1 MPFKQSFVEINHC
14 RTSVLRGGVGEPL
27 LYLHGANG
35 AGAVQ
40 PFMTKLAE
48 RFDVIVPEHPG
59 FGLSDEPGWLENI
72 HDLAY
77 FYLDFLRAMG
87 LNRVHVVGSSIGGWL
102 ALEIAIRDSSCIAS
116 LVLVAPSGIQVPG
129 LQTGDI
135 FLWTP
140 EQLVRNTLFDQ
151 TLADRVLAQHVS
163 DEQMET
169 AIKNRFT
176 VARLAWE
183 PRLHDPFL
191 EKWLHRIDVPT
202 GIIWGE
208 SDRILPV
215 AYADAFKKRIPHAE
229 VSVIRRC
236 GHLPQVE
243 KVDEFCDIVFRT
255 ATKG

>member
-1 MPFKQSFVEINHC
+1 MPFKQSFVEINQC
-14 RTSVLRGGVGEPL
+14 RISMLRGGTGEML

-59 FGLSDEPGWLENI
+59 FGLSDEPNWLENI

-77 FYLDFLRAMG
+77 FYLDFLRTMG
-87 LNRVHVVGSSIGGWL
+87 FTRIHIVGSSIGGWL
-102 ALEIAIRDSSCIAS
+102 ALEIAVRDSSRIAS
-116 LVLVAPSGIQVPG
+116 LTLVAPSGIQVPG

-151 TLADRVLAQHVS
+151 ALADRMLSQAVS
-163 DEQMET
+163 PEQMET

-183 PRLHDPFL
+183 PRLHNPFL
-191 EKWLHRIDVPT
+191 AKWLHRIDVRT
-202 GIIWGE
+202 GIVWGE

-215 AYADAFKKRIPHAE
+215 AYADEFKKRIPHAE
-229 VSVIRRC
+229 VNVVRRC

-243 KVDEFCDIVFRT
+243 KVDEFCDIVFRI
-255 ATKG
+255 ANKG

>member
-1 MPFKQSFVEINHC
+1 MPFKQSFVEINQC
-14 RTSVLRGGVGEPL
+14 RISMLRGGTGEML

-59 FGLSDEPGWLENI
+59 FGLSDEPNWLENI

-77 FYLDFLRAMG
+77 FYLDFLRTMG
-87 LNRVHVVGSSIGGWL
+87 LTRVHIVGSSIGGWL
-102 ALEIAIRDSSCIAS
+102 ALEIAVRDSSRIAS
-116 LVLVAPSGIQVPG
+116 LTLVAPSGIQVPG

-151 TLADRVLAQHVS
+151 ALADRMLSQAVS
-163 DEQMET
+163 PEQMET

-183 PRLHDPFL
+183 PRLHNPFL
-191 EKWLHRIDVPT
+191 AKWLHRIDVRT
-202 GIIWGE
+202 GIVWGE

-215 AYADAFKKRIPHAE
+215 AYADEFKKRIPHAE
-229 VSVIRRC
+229 VNVVRRC

-243 KVDEFCDIVFRT
+243 KVDEFCDIVFRIT
-255 ATKG
+255 NKG

>member
-1 MPFKQSFVEINHC
+1 MPFKQSFVEINQC
-14 RTSVLRGGVGEPL
+14 RISMLRGGAGELL

-48 RFDVIVPEHPG
+48 RFDVVVPEHPG
-59 FGLSDEPGWLENI
+59 FGLSDEPNWLENI

-77 FYLDFLRAMG
+77 FYLDFMRTMG
-87 LNRVHVVGSSIGGWL
+87 LTRVHIVGSSIGGWL
-102 ALEIAIRDSSCIAS
+102 ALEIAVRDSSRIAS
-116 LVLVAPSGIQVPG
+116 LMLVAPSGIQVPG

-151 TLADRVLAQHVS
+151 ALADRMLSQAVS
-163 DEQMET
+163 PEQMET

-183 PRLHDPFL
+183 PRLHNPFL
-191 EKWLHRIDVPT
+191 AKWLHRIDVPT

-215 AYADAFKKRIPHAE
+215 AYADEFKKRIPHAE
-229 VSVIRRC
+229 VNVVRRC

-243 KVDEFCDIVFRT
+243 KVDEFCDIVFRI
-255 ATKG
+255 ANKG